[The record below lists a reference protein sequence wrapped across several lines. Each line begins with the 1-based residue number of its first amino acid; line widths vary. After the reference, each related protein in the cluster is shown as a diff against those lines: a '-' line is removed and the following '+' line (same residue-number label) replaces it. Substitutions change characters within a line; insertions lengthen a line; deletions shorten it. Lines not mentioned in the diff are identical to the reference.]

1 MRFALKFLVLLVFPI
16 YLMIG
21 WDRGTLPI
29 VGPDKVEA
37 GETPEF
43 APMVMDVE
51 VGTVEV
57 STPSRTLSVMG
68 TVESHEVANIAP
80 QIMAKVKE
88 VKVEE
93 GDDVSHHQ
101 VLCVLDD
108 SEVNAK
114 LAEAKAAVR
123 SVSKAM
129 EVAQAGKMAAEANL
143 KAATAHHER
152 FNRLFSEGSFTQ
164 KELDDVNAAYEA
176 AKAGVLQAD
185 AQIAALEAQRK
196 QAQAGLRTAEIY
208 QDYAVIKAPFDGR
221 IVRKMVDVGNLAAPG
236 HPLFVIEQRDYRFS
250 VPVEETVSVQKGQP
264 VNVEVDAIGWADQLS
279 VSEMV
284 PSVDPMSRTYTV
296 RVNVPDVPGLK
307 AGMFGRATFAVGQGA
322 ESIYIPAGAV
332 KRWYQFTG
340 VYVVGDDSKAHLRFV
355 RLGRSVDSRV
365 EVIAGLKPGERIA
378 LNKLDEVADGSPIM
392 EGF

>member
-1 MRFALKFLVLLVFPI
+1 MRFALKFLVLLVLPI

-37 GETPEF
+37 GETPDF
-43 APMVMDVE
+43 APMIMDVK

-57 STPSRTLSVMG
+57 SKPSRTLSVMG
-68 TVESHEVANIAP
+68 TVESHEVANVAP

-88 VKVEE
+88 VKVDE

-129 EVAQAGKMAAEANL
+129 EVAEAGKLAAQANL
-143 KAATAHHER
+143 TAASAHHER

-164 KELDDVNAAYEA
+164 KELDDINAAYEA

-185 AQIAALEAQRK
+185 AQIAALNAQRK

-236 HPLFVIEQRDYRFS
+236 HPVFVIEKREYRFA
-250 VPVEETVSVQKGQP
+250 VPVAEKISVQKGQP
-264 VNVEVDAIGWADQLS
+264 VNVEIDAIGWADQLT
-279 VSEMV
+279 VTEMV
-284 PSVDPMSRTYTV
+284 PAVDPMSRTYIV
-296 RVNVPDVPGLK
+296 RVDLPDVAGLK
-307 AGMFGRATFAVGQGA
+307 AGMFGRATFGIGEGP
-322 ESIYIPAGAV
+322 ESIYIPADAI

-340 VYVVGDDSKAHLRFV
+340 VYVVGDDSKAHLRLV
-355 RLGRSVDSRV
+355 RLGRTYDNQV
-365 EVIAGLKPGERIA
+365 EIIAGLKPGERIA

>member
-37 GETPEF
+37 GETPDF
-43 APMVMDVE
+43 APMIMDVK

-57 STPSRTLSVMG
+57 STPARTLSVMG
-68 TVESHEVANIAP
+68 TVESHEVADISP
-80 QIMAKVKE
+80 QLMAKVKE
-88 VKVEE
+88 VKVDE

-123 SVSKAM
+123 SVAKAM
-129 EVAQAGKMAAEANL
+129 EVAQAGKMAAQANL
-143 KAATAHHER
+143 TAATAHHER
-152 FNRLFSEGSFTQ
+152 FNRLFSEGSFTK

-176 AKAGVLQAD
+176 AKAGVLQAE
-185 AQIAALEAQRK
+185 AQIAALNAQRK

-221 IVRKMVDVGNLAAPG
+221 IVRKMVDVGDLAAPG
-236 HPLFVIEQRDYRFS
+236 HPLFVIEQRDYRFA
-250 VPVEETVSVQKGQP
+250 VPVAEKVNIQKGQT
-264 VNVEVDAIGWADQLS
+264 VNVQIDAIGWADQLT
-279 VSEMV
+279 VSKV
-284 PSVDPMSRTYTV
+284 VQAVDPMSRTYTV
-296 RVNVPDVPGLK
+296 RVNLPDVAGLK
-307 AGMFGRATFAVGQGA
+307 AGMFGRATFAIGQGA
-322 ESIYIPAGAV
+322 ESIYIPADAV

-355 RLGRSVDSRV
+355 RLGRTYDSQV
-365 EVIAGLKPGERIA
+365 EIIAGLKPGERIA

>member
-37 GETPEF
+37 GETPDF
-43 APMVMDVE
+43 APMIMDVKI
-51 VGTVEV
+51 GTVEA

-68 TVESHEVANIAP
+68 TVEAHDVANVAP
-80 QIMAKVKE
+80 QLMAKVKE

-185 AQIAALEAQRK
+185 AQIAALDAQRK
-196 QAQAGLRTAEIY
+196 QAEAGLRTAEIY
-208 QDYAVIKAPFDGR
+208 QDYTVIKAPFDGR
-221 IVRKMVDVGNLAAPG
+221 VVRKMVDVGNLAAPG
-236 HPLFVIEQRDYRFS
+236 HPVFVVEQRDYRFA
-250 VPVEETVSVQKGQP
+250 VPVEEKVSVQKGQT
-264 VNVEVDAIGWADQLS
+264 VNVEIDAIGWADQLS
-279 VSEMV
+279 VTEMV
-284 PSVDPMSRTYTV
+284 PAVDPMSRSYTV
-296 RVNVPDVPGLK
+296 RVDLPDVPGLK
-307 AGMFGRATFAVGQGA
+307 AGMFGRATFAIGQGA
-322 ESIYIPAGAV
+322 ESIYIPADAV

-340 VYVVGDDSKAHLRFV
+340 VYVVGEDSKAHLRLV
-355 RLGRSVDSRV
+355 RLGRSYDSQV